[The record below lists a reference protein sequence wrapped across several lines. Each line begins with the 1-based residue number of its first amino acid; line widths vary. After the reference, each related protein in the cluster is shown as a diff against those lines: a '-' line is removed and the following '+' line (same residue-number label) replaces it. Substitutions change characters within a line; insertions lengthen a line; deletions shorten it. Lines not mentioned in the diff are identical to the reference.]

1 MEDNFLDQMLSF
13 KYQVMPFGLSKH
25 SSQFSGL
32 CQQTHRREA
41 RCLCRSYI
49 PVRHPDLY
57 QGSRPAPPRGC
68 TCRFHQ
74 DEVRFVGYVV
84 SAECGRIKDKKIEPV
99 KTWSEPRL
107 QQDSGTIHLDAL
119 WESSITRSLDN
130 STSTGLWSRTMRLME
145 VAVVVV
151 TRSPHHSPRCSGRA
165 QQLDHQRT

>member
-1 MEDNFLDQMLSF
+1 MRHSAEGEKVMVTDQIDDQGSWRSDLMYGDWSTLRPTARRKGSVAYDWSWMEDNFLDQMLSF

-57 QGSRPAPPRGC
+57 QGSRLAPPRGC

-84 SAECGRIKDKKIEPV
+84 SAEGVRPDKGQKDRA
-99 KTWSEPRL
+99 S
-107 QQDSGTIHLDAL
+107 QDL
-119 WESSITRSLDN
+119 
-130 STSTGLWSRTMRLME
+130 
-145 VAVVVV
+145 V
-151 TRSPHHSPRCSGRA
+151 RA
-165 QQLDHQRT
+165 KASAR